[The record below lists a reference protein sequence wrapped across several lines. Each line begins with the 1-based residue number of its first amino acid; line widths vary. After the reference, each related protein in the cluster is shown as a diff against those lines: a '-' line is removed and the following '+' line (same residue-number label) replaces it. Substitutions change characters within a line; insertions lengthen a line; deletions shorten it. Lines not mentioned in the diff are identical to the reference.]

1 MTQLADLAKPF
12 KGAYVETKPGPS
24 KASYVEHN
32 FVVERLLLHLG
43 GYSFELV
50 ETFSG
55 PFDWVTTKK
64 DREGNIIERIDHHLD
79 SCIQGVV
86 CRLRVTLDGQECVI
100 EEVGDVE
107 HPGNWKTEGA
117 RLKVASSDAL
127 KRCAMRLG
135 LGLHLWSG
143 DLYFLDRALNRA
155 AEGAVEEETT

>member
-1 MTQLADLAKPF
+1 MSQLSEMAKPF
-12 KGAYVETKPGPS
+12 KGQYVETKPGPS
-24 KASYVEHN
+24 KAKYTEHN

-50 ETFSG
+50 DTFAA
-55 PFDWVTTKK
+55 PFDWTTK
-64 DREGNIIERIDHHLD
+64 DRNTGEITDHHLD

-86 CRLRVTLDGQECVI
+86 CRLRVTLDGQECII

-117 RLKVASSDAL
+117 RLKVAMSDAL
-127 KRCAMRLG
+127 KRCAMRRG

-155 AEGAVEEETT
+155 AEGAVEEEKT